1 MKIRIKGNS
10 VRFRLTKT
18 EVDTFC
24 KTGLF
29 EEQTDFG
36 ETLFKYRLK
45 AIPQEELLNIS
56 FKDVTLPELE
66 KRNISFE
73 NNTITLYANEKE
85 VKGWHKSSR
94 ISFEY
99 SVKKNKSTAM
109 LLLLEKDFVC
119 MDATVEDQSD
129 NYPNP
134 KDAIA

>member
-18 EVDTFC
+18 EVGTFC

-56 FKDVTLPELE
+56 F
-66 KRNISFE
+66 E
-73 NNTITLYANEKE
+73 NNTITLYANEEE
-85 VKGWHKSSR
+85 VKGWHKTSR

-134 KDAIA
+134 KDTIA

>member
-45 AIPQEELLNIS
+45 AIPQEELL
-56 FKDVTLPELE
+56 
-66 KRNISFE
+66 NISFE